1 MIHLSSRVFLF
12 AAVCG
17 ALTLAAC
24 GKGAPETKN
33 PPGGP
38 GGPPPVSVAP
48 VTKRMV
54 QEFDDFSARLE
65 AIESVDIRARVAG
78 TLDKVHFA
86 EGQKIKKGDVLFTI
100 DPRPFAMEVAKVDA
114 RIAATRTQ
122 WGLAKS
128 ELARAEKLLPMQAI
142 SLQEVDQLRAAVRN
156 GETSIQAAQAE
167 LNAAKLNLSFTRIT
181 SPIDGRISRA
191 AVTPG
196 NLVNAGEPVLTT
208 IVSMDRVY
216 AYFDASEAT
225 YLKYVRAARDGTRPS
240 SRDTA
245 NPVLMGLSDEE
256 GYPHQGSMD
265 FVDNRL
271 NPATGSMRARAIFDN
286 KDNRFTPGLSARI
299 KLIGSGSYEAT
310 LVPDRAISTDQTRK
324 IVMVIGANNIVEP
337 REVKTAALIDGMRV
351 VAGVKAGENIIVDGL
366 QRAFP
371 GAPVTPQVVKVDD
384 KGMPIAAAP
393 GAPPAP
399 PKEDAKPD
407 EKKS

>member
-1 MIHLSSRVFLF
+1 MIDLTSRVVLLSALF
-12 AAVCG
+12 G
-17 ALTLAAC
+17 ALSLVSC
-24 GKGAPETKN
+24 GKGGSEAKGPLGSS
-33 PPGGP
+33 GG
-38 GGPPPVSVAP
+38 PPVSVAP
-48 VTKRMV
+48 VTKRVV
-54 QEFDDFSARLE
+54 QEFDDFTARLE
-65 AIESVDIRARVAG
+65 AIDTVDIRARVAG

-86 EGQKIKKGDVLFTI
+86 EGQKIKKGDVLFSI
-100 DPRPFAMEVAKVDA
+100 DPRPFEMEVARVQA

-128 ELARAEKLLPMQAI
+128 ELVRAEKLLPMQAI

-167 LNAAKLNLSFTRIT
+167 LNAAKLNLSFTRIA

-225 YLKYVRAARDGTRPS
+225 YLKYVRAAKDGTRPS
-240 SRDTA
+240 SRETA

-256 GYPHQGSMD
+256 GYPHQGSLD

-271 NPATGSMRARAIFDN
+271 NPATGSMRARAVFDN

-299 KLIGSGSYEAT
+299 KLLGSGSYEAT
-310 LVPDRAISTDQTRK
+310 LVPDRAITTDQTRK

-351 VAGVKAGENIIVDGL
+351 VTGVKGGENIIVDGL

-371 GAPVTPQVVKVDD
+371 GAPVTPQVMKVDD

-393 GAPPAP
+393 GAPPP
-399 PKEDAKPD
+399 QKEEAKPID
-407 EKKS
+407 KKS